1 MKKFNTLLTYV
12 SSNRIWLITLGC
24 LDLFFAF
31 LAWVAYPGDFLSLVG
46 LMIFV
51 SLAAFVIPFVISIH
65 KRSKIDA
72 AFRRFLLEPDDTNEY
87 LLCESAPASMR
98 PYIHELAHHL
108 RMQEVFR
115 KGTHPKNKER
125 VFLQWTAVKFLTHNL
140 PPDVPLVS

>member
-87 LLCESAPASMR
+87 LLCESAPRQCAHISM
-98 PYIHELAHHL
+98 
-108 RMQEVFR
+108 
-115 KGTHPKNKER
+115 N
-125 VFLQWTAVKFLTHNL
+125 
-140 PPDVPLVS
+140 

>member
-72 AFRRFLLEPDDTNEY
+72 AFTAYDNTGDRFGTCRPSSETRRAASR
-87 LLCESAPASMR
+87 SARSPA
-98 PYIHELAHHL
+98 
-108 RMQEVFR
+108 
-115 KGTHPKNKER
+115 
-125 VFLQWTAVKFLTHNL
+125 AVLGDGAAA
-140 PPDVPLVS
+140 PRR

>member
-98 PYIHELAHHL
+98 PYIHCLL
-108 RMQEVFR
+108 YTSPSPR
-115 KGTHPKNKER
+115 
-125 VFLQWTAVKFLTHNL
+125 
-140 PPDVPLVS
+140 D